1 MKTIDEFLFELRS
14 YDIKVW
20 KEGER
25 LLYTGPKGSIE
36 PSLLTQLRERKAEIL
51 DFLDRFNPATRGN
64 LSPILPVSRDKNLP
78 LSFAQQR
85 LWFLDQLEG
94 ESATYNMLIP
104 MLLSGTLD
112 LPALE
117 QALAEIVSRHESL
130 RTNFPMLED
139 SVVQVIAETANFH
152 LETSEVPVSGELLPL
167 SPELEQLILEETQ
180 RPFNLG
186 KDALFRVKLLRLTAT
201 NHILVVT
208 MHHII
213 SDAWSMGVFLQEL
226 TTLYAAFS
234 ANKPSPLKPLQIQY
248 GDFAHW
254 QREFLSGDR
263 LNGHLDYWRQ
273 QLEDI
278 PPLLALPT
286 DHPRPTVQTFKGQTT
301 TFTLTPALS
310 QRIKTLTQQSQATV
324 FMTLLAAFQLLL
336 HRYTRQEDIIVGSP
350 IANRQRQEL
359 EPLLGCFV
367 NTLVMRTQFKDN
379 PTFTQVLAQVRQTAL
394 DAYSHQDLPF
404 EKLVEELQPERSLS
418 HSPLFQVMF
427 VWQNTPRERRELP
440 GLKITPIKRNR
451 IVAKF
456 DLTLLMTEV
465 AGDSFVGF
473 FEYNSDLFEAETI
486 ERMVGHFQTL
496 LSAIVENPQ
505 QRVSELPLLRRA
517 ERHQLLVEWNQTD
530 TEYPQAQCIHQLFE
544 EQVIK
549 TSNNIAVVFE
559 EEKLT
564 YQQLNEQANQLAH
577 YLQKLGVKKYSS
589 IGIFIERSPKII
601 ISMLAILKLG
611 CVYIPL
617 EGNYPQE
624 RLEFMLEDA
633 DVNLVITEANL
644 EHQLSE
650 YQGNIVNLDIAY
662 QAILNESKLNLGH
675 QLNAE
680 NLAYV
685 IYTSGSTGKPKG
697 VKIKHK
703 SVTSLVLDCNYVSIN
718 SNDKIAQIANT
729 SFDAATF
736 EIWGALLNGANL
748 VIFSQDKLLELDLF
762 VEQLKEQK
770 IDTIFITTALFNQIA
785 NLYPQNLQTLNNV
798 LFGGEK
804 STKIWIKK
812 ILKEGK
818 PEKLIHVYGP
828 TENTTFSTYYDVN
841 VQKIDNN
848 HDLPI
853 GKPINNTQVYILDS
867 DLQAIP
873 IGVTGEIYL
882 AGEGIAEGYLNRP
895 ELTAE
900 KFIDNPFGKGKLY
913 KTGDLARY
921 LPDGNI
927 EFIGRIDEQVKIRGF
942 RIELGEVENNLLQH
956 PNLEEVLIII
966 NQKEQEKQLIA
977 YIVPTQEK
985 VPTKEEIK
993 QFLKQK
999 LPEYMI
1005 PNIYIPLEAF
1015 PLTPNGKID
1024 KKALA
1029 LPERQHSIENE
1040 FIPPQTATEK
1050 KLAKIWQKIL
1060 WKDEEIGINDN
1071 FFDLGGHSLLS
1082 VRLVAEIEQQFQ
1094 QKLPLKALFQ
1104 LSTVK
1109 ELAKILEQ
1117 ENQQLELDTPE
1128 LSNSKLNP
1136 EIYYQILAYTS
1147 GWKGQK
1153 INPNSPIFGHNLA
1166 GKNPPLFWVLQGYR
1180 ELSQLAKYLGENQPV
1195 YGMRSGHLIMKYT
1208 KEDVEDVQ
1216 ALAKYYAQE
1225 IIKIQVQE
1233 PYYIGGNCQSS
1244 YIATEIAKQI
1254 QKQGKKIELLFLLEN
1269 VDRYRQPYQGKIA
1282 LIWARNNID
1291 IRFSP
1296 YCLYQNPELGW
1307 NKFYPAGYE
1316 VITISGKHGEY
1327 FDEPN
1332 VQDLANK
1339 INWLLHKNQAE
1350 INKAENSSLNNQNKS
1365 AILTSQG
1372 YQAEIKA
1379 PDFLSTKIEE
1389 KIAITLTIKNIS
1401 PETWEKTEKS
1411 GIRIGNHW
1419 RDTAGNIVKW
1429 SDGRVNLE
1437 QDLESQ
1443 QEIKSEL
1450 EVTAPEKEGKY
1461 LLEIDLVEEGIT
1473 WFKYKGSKPANIV
1486 VKIEQN
1492 SQIKNVE
1499 HTNIQE
1505 YIEQGNVAYEKGDIQ
1520 TAINYYEQVI
1530 KAQPDLE
1537 AKVILNL
1544 GLALAQNQKTEK
1556 AINYL
1561 EKALLLTSNN
1571 PKICYELGKLYE
1583 KKENVALALA
1593 NYQLALKYNHE
1604 TPWIIYEKIG
1614 KILSQKGDIDRA
1626 IIAYQEGIKQKPD
1639 YLHIYGFL
1647 GSLQLH
1653 KGKIIEAI
1661 SLYEKGIEL
1670 APDAIGLYLALANAQ
1685 IINGEVKKAEQSIN
1699 KVLKMDKKSA
1709 QAYLLLGTIEENQGD
1724 LAHAKKY
1731 YQKAIE
1737 LDENQESGYLL
1748 LAQTLMKKNGLE
1760 EAGKIYQKVLSIN
1773 PELFWANKSLGDIY
1787 QSKNNLELAKEYL
1800 EKAQKI
1806 EPNNPYSYSS
1816 LGNLYQQMNDLKLA
1830 IVNYKKAV
1838 DLGINNF
1845 HVYKQLGDCLKAE
1858 GKREEAIDVYKQVLK
1873 QELNQQELRVII
1885 EQIETTVNEWQKTV
1899 VNQNK
1904 LTINYFKEQQEA
1916 LNKNKILAVFKI
1928 LAKILK
1934 ILIWFF
1940 TGKLKENM
1948 LSEKA
1953 YKVIAQSDLF
1963 DIGFYL
1969 ANYPDVAEAK
1979 IDPLWHYV
1987 KYYYEGRNPSRN
1999 FDTNFYLSQYPDV
2012 AEAKI
2017 NPLYHYLVYGRNE
2030 GRLPSR

>member
-1 MKTIDEFLFELRS
+1 MSQTALDN
-14 YDIKVW
+14 
-20 KEGER
+20 
-25 LLYTGPKGSIE
+25 TAPIE
-36 PSLLTQLRERKAEIL
+36 TSSSEEV
-51 DFLDRFNPATRGN
+51 FVSPA
-64 LSPILPVSRDKNLP
+64 
-78 LSFAQQR
+78 SFSQQR
-85 LWFLDQLEG
+85 LWFLAQLEG
-94 ESATYNMLIP
+94 ESATYNMSIP
-104 MLLSGTLD
+104 MLLTGTLD

-117 QALAEIVSRHESL
+117 RALAEIVSRHESL
-130 RTNFPMLED
+130 RTNFQMLED

-152 LETSEVPVSGELLPL
+152 LETSEVPVSGERPTGGDRLLWMEETRGVSQELLPL

-213 SDAWSMGVFLQEL
+213 SDAWSIGVFMQEL
-226 TTLYAAFS
+226 TALYTAFS
-234 ANKPSPLKPLQIQY
+234 AGKPSPLEPLQIQY
-248 GDFAHW
+248 GDFAYW

-263 LNGHLDYWRQ
+263 LNSHLDYWRQ

-278 PPLLALPT
+278 PPLLELPT

-359 EPLLGCFV
+359 EPLIGCFV
-367 NTLVMRTQFKDN
+367 NTLVMRTQFKEN
-379 PTFTQVLAQVRQTAL
+379 PTFTQVLTQVRQTAL

-427 VWQNTPRERRELP
+427 VLQNTPRECRELP
-440 GLKITPIKRNR
+440 GLKITPIKLNR

-456 DLTLLMTEV
+456 DLTLSMRKV

-473 FEYNSDLFEAETI
+473 LEYNSDLFEAETI

-589 IGIFIERSPKII
+589 IGIFLERSPKII

-617 EGNYPQE
+617 DGNYPQE

-633 DVNLVITEANL
+633 DINLVITEANL

-650 YQGNIVNLDIAY
+650 CQGNIVNLDITY
-662 QAILNESKLNLGH
+662 QAIINESKLNLGH

-680 NLAYV
+680 NLAYI

-703 SVTSLVLDCNYVSIN
+703 SVTRLVLNCNYVSIN

-729 SFDAATF
+729 SFDVATF

-785 NLYPQNLQTLNNV
+785 NLYPQSLQTLKNV

-804 STKIWIKK
+804 SPKIWIEK
-812 ILKEGK
+812 ILKKGK

-828 TENTTFSTYYDVN
+828 TENTTFSTSYDVN
-841 VQKIDNN
+841 VQEIDNN

-882 AGEGIAEGYLNRP
+882 AGEGIAEGYLNRS

-942 RIELGEVENNLLQH
+942 RLELGEVENNLLQH
-956 PNLEEVLIII
+956 PNIEEVLIII

-977 YIVPTQEK
+977 YIVPSQEK

-1024 KKALA
+1024 KKALP

-1040 FIPPQTATEK
+1040 FISPQTATEK

-1082 VRLVAEIEQQFQ
+1082 VRLVAQIEQEFQ

-1104 LSTVK
+1104 LSTIK

-1147 GWKGQK
+1147 GWKGQR
-1153 INPNSPIFGHNLA
+1153 INIKSPIFGHNLA
-1166 GKNPPLFWVLQGYR
+1166 GKKLPLFWVLQGYR

-1195 YGMRSGHLIMKYT
+1195 YGMRSGHLIVKYT

-1254 QKQGKKIELLFLLEN
+1254 QKQGKKVGLLCVLEN
-1269 VDRYRQPYQGKIA
+1269 YNPQPYQGKIA
-1282 LIWARNNID
+1282 LLWGRKSS
-1291 IRFSP
+1291 RFNP
-1296 YCLYQNPELGW
+1296 YYRYQNPKLGW

-1316 VITISGKHGEY
+1316 IVIISGDHGEY

-1350 INKAENSSLNNQNKS
+1350 INEAENSSLNNQNKS

-1379 PDFLSTKIEE
+1379 PDFLSTKTEE
-1389 KIAITLTIKNIS
+1389 KIAFPLTIKNIS

-1419 RDTAGNIVKW
+1419 LDTAGNIVKW

-1450 EVTAPEKEGKY
+1450 EVTAPEKDGKY
-1461 LLEIDLVEEGIT
+1461 ILEIDIVEEGIT
-1473 WFKYKGSKPANIV
+1473 WFKYKGSKTANIV

-1571 PKICYELGKLYE
+1571 PKICYALGKLYE
-1583 KKENVALALA
+1583 KKENVELALA

-1604 TPWIIYEKIG
+1604 TPCIIYEKIG

-1626 IIAYQEGIKQKPD
+1626 IIAYQEGIKQQPD
-1639 YLHIYGFL
+1639 YVHIYGSL
-1647 GSLQLH
+1647 GNLQLH
-1653 KGKIIEAI
+1653 KGKIPEAI

-1685 IINGEVKKAEQSIN
+1685 INNGEVKKAEQSIN
-1699 KVLKMDKKSA
+1699 KVLKMNKKSA
-1709 QAYLLLGTIEENQGD
+1709 QAYLHLGRIEENQGN

-1737 LDENQESGYLL
+1737 LDENQESGYIL
-1748 LAQTLMKKNGLE
+1748 LAQTLMKKNELE
-1760 EAGKIYQKVLSIN
+1760 EAEK
-1773 PELFWANKSLGDIY
+1773 IY

-1806 EPNNPYSYSS
+1806 EPNNPYSYST
-1816 LGNLYQQMNDLKLA
+1816 LGVLYQQMNNLKLA
-1830 IVNYKKAV
+1830 IVHYKKAV

-1873 QELNQQELRVII
+1873 QELNQQKLRVII

-1904 LTINYFKEQQEA
+1904 LTINYFKEQKEA
-1916 LNKNKILAVFKI
+1916 LNKNKILAVFKM

-1987 KYYYEGRNPSRN
+1987 KYYYEGRNPSRD